1 MRTKLLIL
9 PILSC
14 FLLSSCDEGFK
25 QLFTK
30 KVVKYPITENEDD
43 KTEQPSEVLESDSQP
58 KSDLTNIGRYKL
70 DEGVL
75 SIYTLGNDTIYTM
88 RTKSPSA
95 YPVIIT
101 VK

>member
-1 MRTKLLIL
+1 MRKKLLIL

-14 FLLSSCDEGFK
+14 FLLSSCEE
-25 QLFTK
+25 LLLK
-30 KVVKYPITENEDD
+30 KVPIIENEDN

-58 KSDLTNIGRYKL
+58 KSDLTNIGKYKL

-95 YPVIIT
+95 NPVIIT

>member
-1 MRTKLLIL
+1 MRKKLLIL

-14 FLLSSCDEGFK
+14 FLLSSCETYD
-25 QLFTK
+25 
-30 KVVKYPITENEDD
+30 YPITENEDD

-58 KSDLTNIGRYKL
+58 KSQPKSDLTNIGKYKL

-95 YPVIIT
+95 NPVIIT